1 MAKMSQNPY
10 VFLNVF
16 FWEYFKR
23 SYWTLPQRLC
33 ILMNIYRLFKF
44 STLGSVSLH
53 VTPQQIIS
61 NASSLYMT
69 QLLAGEEPNNFQ
81 QFSTIFS
88 WTKNHFLP
96 LNLISLLL
104 QIKSSTNR
112 QVHAQSHLF
121 KTSINLAFCS
131 SWICFECNVNLQLK
145 CFHLTCCLLG

>member
-1 MAKMSQNPY
+1 MRNLTLWYITFWPAERVWGNLKTWFFFWFEVCRLRALPAKFGVWNLKNEHSTALYGMAKMSQNPY

-88 WTKNHFLP
+88 WTKNHFY
-96 LNLISLLL
+96 
-104 QIKSSTNR
+104 
-112 QVHAQSHLF
+112 H
-121 KTSINLAFCS
+121 
-131 SWICFECNVNLQLK
+131 
-145 CFHLTCCLLG
+145 

>member
-1 MAKMSQNPY
+1 MCSSESTSKGAIELYLK
-10 VFLNVF
+10 
-16 FWEYFKR
+16 
-23 SYWTLPQRLC
+23 LC

-88 WTKNHFLP
+88 
-96 LNLISLLL
+96 
-104 QIKSSTNR
+104 
-112 QVHAQSHLF
+112 
-121 KTSINLAFCS
+121 
-131 SWICFECNVNLQLK
+131 
-145 CFHLTCCLLG
+145 